1 METTDYKRPCK
12 TSTGSKSLT
21 ASSSFESD
29 LSIASHSK
37 PEHKAVDN
45 TPVSFGDYLLMR
57 VLGQGG
63 MGVVYLATQIELQR
77 NVAVKMIRS
86 GGLATQTEV
95 QRFYTE
101 ARAAASLR
109 HPNIVSV
116 FQIGEIDGQ
125 HFFSMEF
132 LEGESLA
139 SRLTSGPLPSS
150 LAAKYVLDLASAIAY
165 AHSQGIIHRDL
176 KPANI
181 IVGQGEH
188 LTITDFGLAKV
199 LHSQVN
205 VTMDGTTLGTPGYM
219 SPEQAS
225 GDAKVHGEATDI
237 YSLGAILFALLS
249 GEPPFP
255 ERDVAQSIYHI
266 IHHQPPLVRDLR
278 PGVPKDLET
287 IVAKCLSKNPGDRY
301 LTADALAGDLNR
313 FLRSEP
319 ISARPLA
326 VMVRWYRW
334 MRCVPIISTL
344 TGSDSPSPTPAHR
357 FANACIAA
365 LLLVAAL
372 ATVFRSPIRDA
383 FNDAILPAH
392 ITMGA
397 SALSPNELKELSLIS
412 KRFESIAGQPLSLIT
427 SNDAEKDIQQLETG
441 QVNLAM
447 MTLPEVKQAS
457 LKVIAPLFLATV
469 HVVVHDSV
477 AATKLQD
484 LQGKRI
490 AIGSHGSI
498 SHQVVETLRQQI
510 PGLFEGMLCVELEG
524 TKILNNE
531 ALDAAIIVT
540 PVDTPAINSLLQT
553 SRFRLVE
560 LPVPEQIKENR
571 SGMAMRRL
579 SSRDYV
585 QIVGTINTIDIPIV
599 IACKSGVSS
608 KLVNTVLV
616 SIYGHEAHPANQ
628 FTIVE
633 SDSLNQWPLHPV
645 AQRFFDDA
653 FSRIALL
660 RKREAR

>member
-1 METTDYKRPCK
+1 METTDFKKPSK
-12 TSTGSKSLT
+12 TSIGSKSST
-21 ASSSFESD
+21 ASSGFEDD
-29 LSIASHSK
+29 LSIDGNAK
-37 PEHKAVDN
+37 PQHKADDK

-57 VLGQGG
+57 ILGQGG

-86 GGLATQTEV
+86 GGLATHLEV

-116 FQIGEIDGQ
+116 YQIGEIDGQ

-139 SRLTSGPLPSS
+139 NRLTSGPLPSP
-150 LAAKYVLDLASAIAY
+150 LAAKYVLDLATAIAY
-165 AHSQGIIHRDL
+165 AHSKGIIHRDL

-199 LHSQVN
+199 LHSGAT
-205 VTMDGTTLGTPGYM
+205 VTIDGTTLGTPGYM

-225 GDAKVHGEATDI
+225 GDAKNHGEASDI
-237 YSLGAILFALLS
+237 YSLGAILFALLT

-255 ERDVAQSIYHI
+255 QRDVAQSIYHI
-266 IHHQPPLVRDLR
+266 IHHQPPLVRNLR
-278 PGVPKDLET
+278 PDTPRDLET
-287 IVAKCLSKNPGDRY
+287 IVSKCLNKNAEDRY
-301 LTADALAGDLNR
+301 LTANALAADLNR
-313 FLRSEP
+313 YLRSEP

-326 VMVRWYRW
+326 TLVRCYRW
-334 MRCVPIISTL
+334 VRRIPIIATL
-344 TGSDSPSPTPAHR
+344 TGTESPSPTPAHR
-357 FANACIAA
+357 LANACIAV
-365 LLLVAAL
+365 LLLATAL
-372 ATVFRSPIRDA
+372 ATIFRSPIRDA
-383 FNDAILPAH
+383 FNDAVLPYH
-392 ITMGA
+392 VTMGA
-397 SALSPNELKELSLIS
+397 SALSPNELQKLTLIS
-412 KRFESIAGQPLSLIT
+412 GRFESIAGQPLSLIT

-447 MTLPEVKQAS
+447 MTLPEVQQAS

-469 HVVVHDSV
+469 HVVVRDSV

-484 LQGKRI
+484 LKGKRI

-524 TKILNNE
+524 TEILKNE
-531 ALDAAIIVT
+531 ALDAAIVVS
-540 PVDTPAINSLLQT
+540 PVGTPAINSILQS
-553 SRFRLVE
+553 SRLRLVE
-560 LPVPEQIKENR
+560 LQTQEDVKETR

-579 SSRDYV
+579 SNRDYEP
-585 QIVGTINTIDIPIV
+585 IVGTINTIDIPIV
-599 IACKSGVSS
+599 IACKSEVSS
-608 KLVNTVLV
+608 KLVNTILV
-616 SIYGHEAHPANQ
+616 SIYGREAYQANQ
-628 FTIVE
+628 FPTME

-645 AQRFFDDA
+645 ARRFFDDA
-653 FSRIALL
+653 ISRVALL
-660 RKREAR
+660 QEREAR

>member
-1 METTDYKRPCK
+1 
-12 TSTGSKSLT
+12 
-21 ASSSFESD
+21 
-29 LSIASHSK
+29 
-37 PEHKAVDN
+37 
-45 TPVSFGDYLLMR
+45 
-57 VLGQGG
+57 
-63 MGVVYLATQIELQR
+63 
-77 NVAVKMIRS
+77 
-86 GGLATQTEV
+86 
-95 QRFYTE
+95 
-101 ARAAASLR
+101 
-109 HPNIVSV
+109 
-116 FQIGEIDGQ
+116 
-125 HFFSMEF
+125 
-132 LEGESLA
+132 
-139 SRLTSGPLPSS
+139 
-150 LAAKYVLDLASAIAY
+150 
-165 AHSQGIIHRDL
+165 
-176 KPANI
+176 
-181 IVGQGEH
+181 
-188 LTITDFGLAKV
+188 
-199 LHSQVN
+199 
-205 VTMDGTTLGTPGYM
+205 
-219 SPEQAS
+219 
-225 GDAKVHGEATDI
+225 
-237 YSLGAILFALLS
+237 
-249 GEPPFP
+249 
-255 ERDVAQSIYHI
+255 
-266 IHHQPPLVRDLR
+266 
-278 PGVPKDLET
+278 
-287 IVAKCLSKNPGDRY
+287 
-301 LTADALAGDLNR
+301 
-313 FLRSEP
+313 
-319 ISARPLA
+319 
-326 VMVRWYRW
+326 
-334 MRCVPIISTL
+334 
-344 TGSDSPSPTPAHR
+344 
-357 FANACIAA
+357 
-365 LLLVAAL
+365 LLVAAL

-441 QVNLAM
+441 QVNLAV
-447 MTLPEVKQAS
+447 MTLPEVQQAS
-457 LKVIAPLFLATV
+457 LKMIAPLFLGTV
-469 HVVVHDSV
+469 HVVVRDSV

-524 TKILNNE
+524 TEILNNH

-616 SIYGHEAHPANQ
+616 SIYGREAHPANQ
-628 FTIVE
+628 FPIVE
-633 SDSLNQWPLHPV
+633 SESLNQWPLHPV